1 MDQCDYCAY
10 YVCSDDEDDGEYYCS
25 VEIDQDDYYRIMA
38 GDRKSS
44 CPYFRDGDEYKVVRH
59 QM

>member
-1 MDQCDYCAY
+1 MCDSCIYYEYDENDEAY
-10 YVCSDDEDDGEYYCS
+10 YCTVDMDEDDYGRLVS
-25 VEIDQDDYYRIMA
+25 Q
-38 GDRKSS
+38 GFSS